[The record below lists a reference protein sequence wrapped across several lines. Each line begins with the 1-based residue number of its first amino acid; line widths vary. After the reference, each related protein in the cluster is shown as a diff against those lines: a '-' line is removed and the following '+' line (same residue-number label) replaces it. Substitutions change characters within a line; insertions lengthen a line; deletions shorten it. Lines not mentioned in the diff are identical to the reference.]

1 MNRKKLITSTAL
13 SLALVGSGLH
23 FALGEAPAVTKP
35 APKLAPDQFRAKLK
49 KDAAALPA
57 NSGQIVMSYSDVA
70 QKIMPSVVRIVAS
83 VPVKGLAGAGRGFG
97 GGGGGFGGGG
107 MDEEQMRELFRQRF
121 PWLFPQGADPFGGGN
136 DDEDLPRKRKRSA
149 PREDEEDKADEK
161 PKKPNHPSQ
170 KGVGSGVIISADGFI
185 LTNNHVVA
193 DAEKLDV
200 TVGNETKT
208 YKATVIGT
216 DPRTDVA
223 VIKIDGMGLPAATL
237 GDSTKLRVGDV
248 VLAAGN
254 PMELSQTLT
263 QGIVSAV
270 GRTGQHIIG
279 RNTGAGIENFIQT
292 DAAINPG
299 NSGGPLVDA
308 LGRVVGINTAIM
320 TQSGMNAGIGFS
332 IPINLALRVGE
343 DLVDD
348 GKVTRGFLGVGQM
361 ETVSAEETKSLG
373 IDANGGVSIGQVVE
387 ASPAEKAGLQVGD
400 VAIGIDGQHVDNRE
414 ALSSLVGSAR
424 PGDPV
429 EIEVVRGKQR
439 LKLKVI
445 LGGASD
451 DQLMAGA
458 KKGEKEDAPPAPG
471 GKKAPAK
478 LVKGM
483 TAQDLTDGLR
493 DRYDIPAEIK
503 VGVVIVAI
511 EPNTPAAAA
520 GLMEGDVIYDINNE
534 KADNLVT
541 ALKLAKQSDGPLG
554 LKIMRQGKK
563 LFKIVRD
570 KANE

>member
-1 MNRKKLITSTAL
+1 
-13 SLALVGSGLH
+13 
-23 FALGEAPAVTKP
+23 
-35 APKLAPDQFRAKLK
+35 
-49 KDAAALPA
+49 
-57 NSGQIVMSYSDVA
+57 
-70 QKIMPSVVRIVAS
+70 
-83 VPVKGLAGAGRGFG
+83 
-97 GGGGGFGGGG
+97 
-107 MDEEQMRELFRQRF
+107 
-121 PWLFPQGADPFGGGN
+121 
-136 DDEDLPRKRKRSA
+136 
-149 PREDEEDKADEK
+149 
-161 PKKPNHPSQ
+161 
-170 KGVGSGVIISADGFI
+170 
-185 LTNNHVVA
+185 
-193 DAEKLDV
+193 
-200 TVGNETKT
+200 
-208 YKATVIGT
+208 
-216 DPRTDVA
+216 
-223 VIKIDGMGLPAATL
+223 
-237 GDSTKLRVGDV
+237 
-248 VLAAGN
+248 
-254 PMELSQTLT
+254 MELSQTLT

-387 ASPAEKAGLQVGD
+387 GSPAEKAGVQVGD
-400 VAIGIDGQHVDNRE
+400 VAIAVEGQHVDNRE

-445 LGGASD
+445 LGGMSD
-451 DQLMAGA
+451 EQLMGGVM
-458 KKGEKEDAPPAPG
+458 KGEKEDAPPAPG

-503 VGVVIVAI
+503 AGVVIVAI

-520 GLMEGDVIYDINNE
+520 GLMEGDVIFELNNE
-534 KADNLVT
+534 KTDNLTT
-541 ALKLAKQSDGPLG
+541 ALKLAKQADGTLG
-554 LKIMRQGKK
+554 LKIMRQGKQ
-563 LFKIVRD
+563 LFKIVRE
-570 KANE
+570 KTNE